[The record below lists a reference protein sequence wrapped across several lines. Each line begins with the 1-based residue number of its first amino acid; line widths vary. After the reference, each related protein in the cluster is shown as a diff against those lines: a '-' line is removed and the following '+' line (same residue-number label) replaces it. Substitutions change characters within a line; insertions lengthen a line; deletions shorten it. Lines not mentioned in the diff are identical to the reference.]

1 MVSYG
6 VKGNAETFI
15 LGLGAINEVSEA
27 SARRRLEATGLQAYS
42 ERAYPCDFICS
53 NYKLI
58 SSADEYEYILSAT
71 TDPAI
76 ELLDMATD
84 NEEEAVNAPLMR
96 DRRASFAES
105 QESDANPSSGFIWT
119 LTLAAAISGLLF
131 GYEYV

>member
-6 VKGNAETFI
+6 VKGNAEM
-15 LGLGAINEVSEA
+15 GVRGMINEVSEA

-42 ERAYPCDFICS
+42 ERAYPCDFIICS

-105 QESDANPSSGFIWT
+105 QESHVNPSSGFIWT